1 VARADRI
8 RQELGWRPRYDDL
21 TAIVSHSLAWEK
33 KLQRE
38 PWA

>member
-1 VARADRI
+1 MAAA
-8 RQELGWRPRYDDL
+8 LGDDL

-33 KLQRE
+33 KLLRE